1 MSVMAAERES
11 PGLLDYVVT
20 ALSPALI
27 MLMVGS
33 LVFFL
38 VEVLYAGQYSER
50 LLYTMFF
57 FVFGAVLVAR
67 IAIQY
72 DASRAAVY
80 GLGLAVVTYIAI
92 LAYVEYPPG
101 WLRAWGWLINLL
113 LLGVIGWSA
122 YQLTWDCTHI
132 DEKAIASGR
141 GILHAAGMDPESDTH
156 APPTRLP
163 LRQKRRRQRELPDSR
178 LWAWIE
184 RYQAHREAQRKAG
197 HTPGVWV
204 VYFAVAA
211 LPLFA
216 LGQSLIDPND
226 HGRRWNTFLQMVVY
240 TGSALG
246 LLVTTSLLGVR
257 RYLRQRKARISPAM
271 TASWLLLGGV
281 LIAVF
286 IILGALLPRPHSEVP
301 WFGLERMTSS
311 DREASRYAQLGGA
324 SGKNLRGTGS
334 EPNEGRGR
342 LDNAW
347 KTWGE
352 TSSKG
357 KKIPSKELPTEPP
370 GHVTGDDSSSGQ
382 TPNSKDPSQRSQA
395 GDQHGEAFSDR
406 QKADKDSPASGS
418 KGGPT
423 TDSTTKE
430 NNDGGISDSR
440 SATAS
445 QLSRTLERV
454 ARWAKGLVVVAVIV
468 VIIVTM
474 LISILKYIAPFTDW
488 AQRWLE
494 NLSRWWAM
502 LWGLSGR
509 SRRPPA
515 EPNAAETTLR
525 RPPPFQH
532 FSNPFTDGS
541 ASARA
546 ATELVQY
553 TYAAFEA
560 WAWDHNAG
568 RDPSETP
575 LELAAR
581 VGELYPEMAD
591 SFHRLASLYTRIAYS
606 TNPLPNHAVA
616 DLEHVWDQMMETA
629 AVLR

>member
-11 PGLLDYVVT
+11 PDLLDYVVT
-20 ALSPALI
+20 ALSPALV

-38 VEVLYAGQYSER
+38 VEVLYAGQYSDR

-57 FVFGAVLVAR
+57 FVFGTVLVAR

-72 DASRAAVY
+72 DAARAAVY
-80 GLGLAVVTYIAI
+80 GLGLAIVTYIAI

-122 YQLTWDCTHI
+122 YQLTWDCTHV
-132 DEKAIASGR
+132 DGKAIASGR
-141 GILHAAGMDPESDTH
+141 GILHAAGMDPESDPN
-156 APPTRLP
+156 APPA
-163 LRQKRRRQRELPDSR
+163 RQAPKRRQRELPDSR

-226 HGRRWNTFLQMVVY
+226 HARRWNTFLQMVVY

-246 LLVTTSLLGVR
+246 LLVTTSLLGIH
-257 RYLRQRKARISPAM
+257 RYLRQRKARIPATM

-281 LIAVF
+281 LITLV
-286 IILGALLPRPHSEVP
+286 ISLGALLPRPHSEVP
-301 WFGLERMTSS
+301 WLGFKRMTST
-311 DREASRYAQLGGA
+311 DRPASRYAQLEGSSGRNPQGTGA
-324 SGKNLRGTGS
+324 EPKDGRGRPDHASKAKGETSPKGKNSASNDPSTDSQGTATGDEPPSGQTQTSKGSSQSSKTDNLRGEVSSDQQKAANHSPTSVS
-334 EPNEGRGR
+334 EPSQLADTTTHE
-342 LDNAW
+342 
-347 KTWGE
+347 
-352 TSSKG
+352 
-357 KKIPSKELPTEPP
+357 
-370 GHVTGDDSSSGQ
+370 
-382 TPNSKDPSQRSQA
+382 NS
-395 GDQHGEAFSDR
+395 
-406 QKADKDSPASGS
+406 
-418 KGGPT
+418 
-423 TDSTTKE
+423 E
-430 NNDGGISDSR
+430 NGTSDSQ
-440 SATAS
+440 SVAAS
-445 QLSRTLERV
+445 QFSRTRDTV
-454 ARWAKGLVVVAVIV
+454 ARWAKWLVFAAVIAT
-468 VIIVTM
+468 IIVTM
-474 LISILKYIAPFTDW
+474 LIGILRYIAPFTDW

-494 NLSRWWAM
+494 HLGRWWAG
-502 LWGLSGR
+502 LWGLLGR
-509 SRRPPA
+509 SRRQLVEPDEA
-515 EPNAAETTLR
+515 EPALR

-532 FSNPFTDGS
+532 FSNPFADGS
-541 ASARA
+541 ASTRSAP
-546 ATELVQY
+546 ELVQY

-581 VGELYPEMAD
+581 VGELYPEAAD
-591 SFHRLASLYTRIAYS
+591 SFHRLASLYTRITYS
-606 TNPLPNHAVA
+606 ANPLLNHALA

-629 AVLR
+629 AVSP

>member
-1 MSVMAAERES
+1 MSVMTAERES
-11 PGLLDYVVT
+11 PGLFDYVVT
-20 ALSPALI
+20 ALSPALV

-38 VEVLYAGQYSER
+38 VEVLYAGQYSDR

-57 FVFGAVLVAR
+57 FVFGSVLVAR
-67 IAIQY
+67 IAIEY
-72 DASRAAVY
+72 DAARAAVY
-80 GLGLAVVTYIAI
+80 GFGLAVVTYLAI
-92 LAYVEYPPG
+92 VAYVEYPPG

-132 DEKAIASGR
+132 DEKAIASVR
-141 GILHAAGMDPESDTH
+141 GILHAAGMDPENDPH
-156 APPTRLP
+156 ALP
-163 LRQKRRRQRELPDSR
+163 LRLPQKRRRQREQPDSR
-178 LWAWIE
+178 LWTWIE
-184 RYQAHREAQRKAG
+184 RYQAHREVQRKAG

-226 HGRRWNTFLQMVVY
+226 HARRWNTFLQMVVY

-257 RYLRQRKARISPAM
+257 RYLRQRKARIPAAL

-281 LIAVF
+281 LITVF
-286 IILGALLPRPHSEVP
+286 ITLGALLPRPHSEVP
-301 WFGLERMTSS
+301 WLGLQRITSS
-311 DREASRYAQLGGA
+311 DREASRYAQLGG
-324 SGKNLRGTGS
+324 SGGNNPRGSGA
-334 EPNEGRGR
+334 EPKDGRGR
-342 LDNAW
+342 PDHALKA
-347 KTWGE
+347 KGE
-352 TSSKG
+352 TSPKG
-357 KKIPSKELPTEPP
+357 KNSASNDPAVEPKGHATADKTPSGKTPTPK
-370 GHVTGDDSSSGQ
+370 DSSQ
-382 TPNSKDPSQRSQA
+382 PSQAS
-395 GDQHGEAFSDR
+395 DQHGQQSGDQQIADNHSTARGLNQGGSVDTTT
-406 QKADKDSPASGS
+406 QKNDEHRTPDSL
-418 KGGPT
+418 
-423 TDSTTKE
+423 
-430 NNDGGISDSR
+430 

-445 QLSRTLERV
+445 QFSRALETV
-454 ARWAKGLVVVAVIV
+454 ARWAKWLVLAV
-468 VIIVTM
+468 VIAAVMVTM
-474 LISILKYIAPFTDW
+474 LIGILKYMAPFTDW

-494 NLSRWWAM
+494 HLRRWWAG
-502 LWGLSGR
+502 LWSLSGY
-509 SRRPPA
+509 SRRSPTESDTA
-515 EPNAAETTLR
+515 EPTPR

-532 FSNPFTDGS
+532 FSNPFADGS
-541 ASARA
+541 VSTRS

-581 VGELYPEMAD
+581 VGELYPETAD
-591 SFHRLASLYTRIAYS
+591 SFHRLASLYTRITYS
-606 TNPLPNHAVA
+606 TNPLPNHALA

-629 AVLR
+629 TVSR